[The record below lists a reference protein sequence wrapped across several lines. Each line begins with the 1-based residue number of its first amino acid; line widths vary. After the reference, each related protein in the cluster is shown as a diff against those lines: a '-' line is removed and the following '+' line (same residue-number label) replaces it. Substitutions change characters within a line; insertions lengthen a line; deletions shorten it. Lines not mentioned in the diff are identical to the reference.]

1 MVVRFFTDFCEEIF
15 GTEFDV
21 INLEQRGIGDL
32 IQAEASR
39 IFAQL
44 VDAQLGF
51 EHAEASSRRS
61 PEDFSIS
68 NGEVFVMFD
77 VKTHEVGADFSMPN
91 LISIERLWNIL
102 EDEEV
107 DIYYIFIDYNT
118 DGDNATI
125 EHVEI
130 RHVTNLSLEDLR
142 IGNLGKGQL
151 QISNGANRVRDS
163 ELNPN
168 EWMRLF
174 VSMAVEHNESLIE
187 VVEERIILWQEREQ
201 LLD

>member
-1 MVVRFFTDFCEEIF
+1 MVVRFFTDFCEEIL

-32 IQAEASR
+32 IQAESSR

-51 EHAEASSRRS
+51 EHAEARTRRS

-68 NGEVFVMFD
+68 HGEVFVMFD
-77 VKTHEVGADFSMPN
+77 VKTHEVGAEFSMPN

-102 EDEEV
+102 EDEGE

-118 DGDNATI
+118 DGDNATV

-130 RHVTNLSLEDLR
+130 RHVTNLCLEDLR

-174 VSMAVEHNESLIE
+174 LSMAVEHNESLIE
-187 VVEERIILWQEREQ
+187 VVEERITLWQEREQ
-201 LLD
+201 MLD

>member
-1 MVVRFFTDFCEEIF
+1 MVVRFFDDFCQEIL
-15 GTEFDV
+15 GTGFDV

-51 EHAEASSRRS
+51 VHSEARTRRS

-68 NGEVFVMFD
+68 HGEVFVMFD
-77 VKTHEVGADFSMPN
+77 VKTHEVGAEFSMPN

-102 EDEEV
+102 QDEEE
-107 DIYYIFIDYNT
+107 DIYYIFIDYIT
-118 DGDNATI
+118 DGYNATVD
-125 EHVEI
+125 HVEI
-130 RHVTNLSLEDLR
+130 RHVTNLCLEDLR
-142 IGNLGKGQL
+142 IGNLGMGQL
-151 QISNGANRVRDS
+151 QISNGANRVRNS
-163 ELNPN
+163 ELNPD

-174 VSMAVEHNESLIE
+174 ISMALEHNESLIE
-187 VVEERIILWQEREQ
+187 VIEERTTLWQEREQ
-201 LLD
+201 MLD